1 MLWVVVS
8 VLYARRTWVSA
19 VVDCLLRWSRPSHD
33 TPSSQTRNVDWR
45 SETALLEAS
54 KHVYPL
60 NANTLHGLGWEAL
73 REGRR
78 RDAITLMRRSVLSS
92 QS

>member
-1 MLWVVVS
+1 MLWVAVS

-19 VVDCLLRWSRPSHD
+19 VECLVRLSRPSHN
-33 TPSSQTRNVDWR
+33 TPFSQTRNMDWR